1 MPNTSADTTLQ
12 ATLVGEDQQNTQRK
26 KQMNLFMHTVD
37 KFVLLLRVYPAGH
50 PLVENFA
57 EHMLDQLKDFFKL
70 ESSLYVRVK
79 ATELL
84 TENNEVFF
92 TREES
97 EREHFL
103 WYVPAMDG
111 LVSFEI
117 PPDVSIKEL
126 VRFLSAISK
135 ASVGDL
141 PMDDDTITLLW
152 EYDLDHIK
160 IHSVE
165 NYISSDEQE
174 TFGELDDAEALV
186 TIMGATAK
194 PQGEDGKTIKDIFD
208 GARTTLDPDMF
219 TQIQYNAETIMSTPT
234 MPAQMIAD
242 AFRVDMSWTRELVDE
257 WVSGDNLEYRLIE
270 SLISIV
276 RADHRSKPAIQAI
289 ETISDILVH
298 MLDNTEYDKAAE
310 LFELIRKREILFNSE
325 GDNNPLS
332 LMMDS
337 ITDPI
342 RIEALIYQ
350 AQKYDSDKPD
360 LLKLFAYCRKEQ
372 VLKQV
377 LTQIA
382 DEKRTVLNI
391 RTLVDILFIVTN
403 KTNEMQWLDS
413 KYTGTTVYFTRLLP
427 VIKTIRIEDHQIVQ
441 RVLAKALE
449 LDHEEIKK
457 QALELADQS
466 WCSSLV
472 IEKYIKPRMD
482 DKNKEVRKLAIDA
495 VRKLDEQSFKTW
507 LHQAM
512 DMESLSFRP
521 SGEILFLLR
530 FFIEVEPENINK
542 IRDMLTTRGWFNEKR
557 RTLATSVARVLLEH
571 NDTKTI
577 ELMEKQAASLLTSP
591 SLREDYS
598 RLLKQFKPSTAH
610 KEEQ

>member
-37 KFVLLLRVYPAGH
+37 KFVLLLRVYPTGH

-194 PQGEDGKTIKDIFD
+194 PQGEDSKTIKDIFE

-257 WVSGDNLEYRLIE
+257 WVSGDNLEYRLLE

-413 KYTGTTVYFTRLLP
+413 KYTGNTVYFTRLLP

-457 QALELADQS
+457 QALELADPS

>member
-1 MPNTSADTTLQ
+1 MPNTSADTTLR

-37 KFVLLLRVYPAGH
+37 KFVLLLRVYPTGH

-194 PQGEDGKTIKDIFD
+194 PQGEDSKTIKDIFE

-219 TQIQYNAETIMSTPT
+219 TQLQYNAETIMSTPT

-257 WVSGDNLEYRLIE
+257 WVSGDNLEYRLLE

-413 KYTGTTVYFTRLLP
+413 KYTGNTVYFTRLLP

-457 QALELADQS
+457 QTLELAEPS

-571 NDTKTI
+571 NDTQTI

>member
-37 KFVLLLRVYPAGH
+37 KFVLLLRVYPTGH

-152 EYDLDHIK
+152 EYDLDHIR

-413 KYTGTTVYFTRLLP
+413 KYTGTTVYFTRMLP

>member
-37 KFVLLLRVYPAGH
+37 KFVLLLRVYPTGH

-152 EYDLDHIK
+152 EYDLDHIR

-165 NYISSDEQE
+165 NYVSSNEQE

-194 PQGEDGKTIKDIFD
+194 PQGEDSKTIKDIFE

-219 TQIQYNAETIMSTPT
+219 TQLQYNAETIMSTPT

-257 WVSGDNLEYRLIE
+257 WVSGDNLEYRLLE

-457 QALELADQS
+457 QTLELADPS

-571 NDTKTI
+571 NDTQTI